1 MKIKIN
7 NKESGLI
14 ISNRIHM
21 EIQNGFRFLDK
32 KKEKMIILL
41 KYIFNKNNSKL
52 KKHDL
57 LNSSLKKNKNFKNKI

>member
-14 ISNRIHM
+14 ISNQIQM
-21 EIQNGFRFLDK
+21 ETQNGFRFLDK

-41 KYIFNKNNSKL
+41 KYSFKKNNSKL

>member
-14 ISNRIHM
+14 ISNQIHM

-41 KYIFNKNNSKL
+41 KYSFKKNNSKL

>member
-1 MKIKIN
+1 MKIRTN

-14 ISNRIHM
+14 ISNQIHM
-21 EIQNGFRFLDK
+21 EIQKGFRFLDK

-41 KYIFNKNNSKL
+41 KYSFRKNNSKL

>member
-14 ISNRIHM
+14 ISNQIHM

-32 KKEKMIILL
+32 KKENLHQVACLRLFEFSHKNAVPENVGNHPNSFLL
-41 KYIFNKNNSKL
+41 
-52 KKHDL
+52 
-57 LNSSLKKNKNFKNKI
+57 SSV

>member
-1 MKIKIN
+1 MKIIIN

-41 KYIFNKNNSKL
+41 KYSFRKNNSKL

>member
-14 ISNRIHM
+14 ISNQIHM
-21 EIQNGFRFLDK
+21 ETQNGFRFLDK

-41 KYIFNKNNSKL
+41 KYSFKKNNSKL

>member
-14 ISNRIHM
+14 ISNLIHM

-41 KYIFNKNNSKL
+41 KYSFKKNNSKL

-57 LNSSLKKNKNFKNKI
+57 LNSLLKKNKNFKNKI

>member
-14 ISNRIHM
+14 ISNQIHM
-21 EIQNGFRFLDK
+21 ETQNGFRFLDK

-41 KYIFNKNNSKL
+41 KYSFKKNNSKL

-57 LNSSLKKNKNFKNKI
+57 LNSLLKKNKNFKNKI

>member
-14 ISNRIHM
+14 ISNQIHM
-21 EIQNGFRFLDK
+21 ETQNGFRFLDK

-41 KYIFNKNNSKL
+41 KYSIKKNNSKL

>member
-1 MKIKIN
+1 MKIRTN

-14 ISNRIHM
+14 ISNLIHM

-41 KYIFNKNNSKL
+41 KYSFKKNNSKL

>member
-1 MKIKIN
+1 MKIRTN

-14 ISNRIHM
+14 ISNQIHM
-21 EIQNGFRFLDK
+21 ETQNGFRFLDK

-41 KYIFNKNNSKL
+41 KYSFKKNNSKL

>member
-7 NKESGLI
+7 NQESGLI

-41 KYIFNKNNSKL
+41 KYSFRKNNSKL

>member
-41 KYIFNKNNSKL
+41 KYSFRKNNSKL

>member
-14 ISNRIHM
+14 ISNQIHM

-41 KYIFNKNNSKL
+41 KYSFKKNNSKL

-57 LNSSLKKNKNFKNKI
+57 LNSLLKKNKNFKNKI